1 MKAILRYVIT
11 ASVMAAG
18 LRAADQAESGPA
30 NEVPDNPA
38 APAKAAMEFR
48 IVDPEKNPF
57 SKDPRRDLSVNI
69 GGGKGVVIAP
79 HWVLTASHCISSKRG
94 DTVGMTYVNEDGKR
108 VTITSDKVIR
118 HGATDFALVRFKA
131 AIEGRKPLLLLKDG
145 FPVSRKG
152 QPPYQL
158 AKVAGNGVWEEIP
171 ARVSQKSGGERF
183 YITKERREGKAG
195 TSGGPWV
202 IHSPLVGDVLVGVT
216 HGTGRVPQVGRVC
229 QWIEQTVNSL
239 GEDRIIWATP
249 AQAMAK
255 QTQPDKPEHGDGTT
269 PESTE
274 NSPK

>member
-1 MKAILRYVIT
+1 
-11 ASVMAAG
+11 
-18 LRAADQAESGPA
+18 
-30 NEVPDNPA
+30 
-38 APAKAAMEFR
+38 MEFR

-57 SKDPRRDLSVNI
+57 SKGPRRDLSVNI

-79 HWVLTASHCISSKRG
+79 HWVLTAAHCISSKRG
-94 DTVGMTYVNEDGKR
+94 DTVGMTYLIEDGKK

-131 AIEGRKPLLLLKDG
+131 VIEGRKPLLLLKDG
-145 FPVSRKG
+145 FPVSKKG

-158 AKVAGNGVWEEIP
+158 TKVAGNGVWEDIP
-171 ARVSQKSGGERF
+171 ARVSPKSEGERF
-183 YITKERREGKAG
+183 YITKEQREGKAG

-202 IHSPLVGDVLVGVT
+202 VRSPLVGDVLVGVT

-229 QWIEQTVNSL
+229 KWIEQTVNSL

-249 AQAMAK
+249 AQALAGK
-255 QTQPDKPEHGDGTT
+255 TQPDKPEDGDGTA

-274 NSPK
+274 NPPK